1 VRVSLERLVWCDMIF
16 GLRGRIIFFATNNIN
31 KFNEARR
38 VLGEFKVAVG
48 MLRVKSLEIQS
59 DSLEEVAKASVMDA
73 FRRCNLPIIVEDA
86 GLFVDALRGF
96 PGPYAAY
103 VYRTIGNRGLLRL
116 MENVGDRRGRFE
128 SVIAYFSDEVKEPVC
143 FGGTVL
149 GKIALSER
157 RKSAETGFG
166 FDPIFIPSGGRKTF
180 AEMSVEEKNRSSH
193 RADAFR
199 KFAEW
204 YMTSA

>member
-1 VRVSLERLVWCDMIF
+1 MVFR
-16 GLRGRIIFFATNNIN
+16 LRGRVVFFATNNIN

-38 VLGEFKVAVG
+38 VLGEFEIAVG

-59 DSLEEVAKASVMDA
+59 DSLEDVAKASVMDA
-73 FRRCNLPIIVEDA
+73 FHRCNLPIIVEDA
-86 GLFVDALRGF
+86 GLFVDALKGF

-103 VYRTIGNRGLLRL
+103 VYRTIGNRGLLKL
-116 MENVGDRRGRFE
+116 VENAGDRRCRFE
-128 SVIAYFSDEVKEPVC
+128 SVIAFFSEEVEEPVC
-143 FGGTVL
+143 FGGAVL

-157 RKSAETGFG
+157 RKNAETGFG
-166 FDPIFIPSGGRKTF
+166 FDPIFIPSGGGKTF

-193 RADAFR
+193 RANALR

-204 YMTSA
+204 YKTSAQ

>member
-1 VRVSLERLVWCDMIF
+1 MVFR
-16 GLRGRIIFFATNNIN
+16 LRGRVVFFATNNIN

-38 VLGEFKVAVG
+38 VLGEFKIAVG
-48 MLRVKSLEIQS
+48 MLRAKSFEIQS
-59 DSLEEVAKASVMDA
+59 DSLEEIAKASVIDA
-73 FRRCNLPIIVEDA
+73 FHRCNLPIIVEDA
-86 GLFVDALRGF
+86 GLFVDALKGF

-128 SVIAYFSDEVKEPVC
+128 SVIAYFSGEVKEPIC
-143 FGGTVL
+143 FEGTVL

-157 RKSAETGFG
+157 KKNAETGFG
-166 FDPIFIPSGGRKTF
+166 FDPLFIPSGGKRTF
-180 AEMSVEEKNRSSH
+180 AEMSIEEKNRSSH
-193 RADAFR
+193 RANAFQ

-204 YMTSA
+204 YKTSTDVGPSFS